1 MNLTIQEKV
10 EMNHQYCDLLTSLI
24 LAHYFAEDSDV
35 AVKRCA
41 KQVNKRITNKYVKN
55 VIKGIRSSTS
65 PLEDLNK
72 IIAQIEEKFPL
83 EHFLAIASTQYAQK
97 EQNQ

>member
-1 MNLTIQEKV
+1 MKMNLTIQEKV

-35 AVKRCA
+35 AIKQCA
-41 KQVNKRITNKYVKN
+41 KRVNKRITNKYVKK
-55 VIKGIRSSTS
+55 VIQGIRESSS
-65 PLEDLNK
+65 PLDDLNH

-83 EHFLAIASTQYAQK
+83 EHFLAIASVQK
-97 EQNQ
+97 EQSQ

>member
-1 MNLTIQEKV
+1 MKMNLTIQEKV

-41 KQVNKRITNKYVKN
+41 KQVNKRLTNKYVKN
-55 VIKGIRSSTS
+55 VIQGIRESSS

-72 IIAQIEEKFPL
+72 IISQIEEKFPL
-83 EHFLAIASTQYAQK
+83 EQFLAIASVQK
-97 EQNQ
+97 EQSQ